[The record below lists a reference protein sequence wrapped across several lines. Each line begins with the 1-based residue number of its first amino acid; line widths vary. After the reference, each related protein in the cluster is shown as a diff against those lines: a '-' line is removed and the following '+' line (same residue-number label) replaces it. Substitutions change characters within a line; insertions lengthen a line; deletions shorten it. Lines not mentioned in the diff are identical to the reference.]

1 MTENIGKA
9 IALSLAKQ
17 DINVFVC
24 DYNRENAKQAN
35 CEIQQQDVNALTAV
49 CDVRDRKVV
58 VNYVKEAMKI
68 FEKIDILV
76 KNSSN
81 SVDLLKKTTKFVDA
95 KQETLDFA
103 IDVNLKGTINVASI
117 AGICGIVDRVDYPAA

>member
-1 MTENIGKA
+1 MNT
-9 IALSLAKQ
+9 
-17 DINVFVC
+17 
-24 DYNRENAKQAN
+24 
-35 CEIQQQDVNALTAV
+35 LTAV

-76 KNSSN
+76 KNSID
-81 SVDLLKKTTKFVDA
+81 SVDLLKKITKFVDA
-95 KQETLDFA
+95 RQETLDFA

-117 AGICGIVDRVDYPAA
+117 AGICGIVDRVDCPAA